1 MKKKRTIELHGFNNL
16 AKSLDLNLYL
26 VEHTPT
32 DADKKHFISFV
43 DEHYNSARLMDIM
56 KGVCSDI
63 DATILDVSTYDY
75 EPHGA
80 SALLLLA
87 EEDTNLHKKTVA
99 HLDKSHI
106 SLHTYPEHHCSVGM
120 STFRID
126 ISVSTCGDISPLT
139 VLDSLFDFFTPHI
152 AILDYNVRGYT
163 RDVEGRKV
171 FIDKEMVSLQNC
183 FRKET
188 LEKYVY
194 EDFNTPELRSFYTR
208 MMHKDILGWKGEGV
222 LWDEVEEIFLERR
235 TGGD

>member
-1 MKKKRTIELHGFNNL
+1 MGKKKIIELHGFNNL
-16 AKSLDLNLYL
+16 AKSLDLNLYI

-32 DADKKHFISFV
+32 DSDKKHFISFV
-43 DEHYNSARLMDIM
+43 DEHYSSAKLMSIM
-56 KGVCSDI
+56 EGVCRDI

-126 ISVSTCGDISPLT
+126 VSVSTCGDISPLT
-139 VLDSLFDFFTPHI
+139 LLDSLFEFFSPHI

-163 RDVEGRKV
+163 RDIEGRKV
-171 FIDKEMVSLQNC
+171 FIDREIGSLQNC
-183 FRKET
+183 FGDGT
-188 LEKYVY
+188 LEKYVS
-194 EDFNTPELRSFYTR
+194 EDFNTPELRSYYTR
-208 MMHKDILGWKGEGV
+208 MMHKDLLSWKDEGL
-222 LWDEVEEIFLERR
+222 LWDEVEEIYLERR
-235 TGGD
+235 AGGD

>member
-1 MKKKRTIELHGFNNL
+1 MGKKKTIELHGFNNL
-16 AKSLDLNLYL
+16 AKSLDLNLYI
-26 VEHTPT
+26 VEHTST

-43 DEHYNSARLMDIM
+43 DEHYSSAKLMSIM
-56 KGVCSDI
+56 EGVCRNI
-63 DATILDVSTYDY
+63 DATILDVSSYDY

-106 SLHTYPEHHCSVGM
+106 SLHTYPEHHYSVGI

-139 VLDSLFDFFTPHI
+139 VLDSLFEFFSPHI

-171 FIDKEMVSLQNC
+171 FIDREIGSLQSC
-183 FRKET
+183 FGEET
-188 LEKYVY
+188 LEKYVS
-194 EDFNTPELRSFYTR
+194 EDFNTPELRSYYTR
-208 MMHKDILGWKGEGV
+208 MMHRDLLIWKDEGL
-222 LWDEVEEIFLERR
+222 LWDEVEEIYLERR
-235 TGGD
+235 AGGN